1 MFGAPLEEDFVND
14 ATATRAGG
22 ASAAWLLVAVMGGIA
37 AFLAWAA
44 MSEIEEVTRGEGR
57 VVPSTDVQVVQSL
70 EGGIVSQI
78 AVTEGDL
85 VTAGDVLVRI
95 DDTGAA
101 AERGELLEREAA
113 LLAEAARTTAEAQ
126 GAEEVTFPPG
136 LEARAPQPVAA
147 ERAVFLSR
155 RAQFEAELRVLE
167 DQRAQRRAALREHE
181 ATREK
186 LATQIAPLEE
196 EIALTERLVTSGAVP
211 QIELLRLRSRIAEL
225 RGEATVAEA
234 RTPTLEAALR
244 EAESQIAAARSA
256 YTLTARERAARIQV
270 ELAVV
275 REGLRAAEDRVVRTA
290 LRAPVTGTVNRVT
303 VSTLGA
309 VVQPGAALVEIVP
322 AEDRLLI
329 EANIRPEDV
338 AFLRVGDPASVK
350 ITAYDFL
357 QYGALEGE
365 VVRIGA
371 DTVEDRDGNAF
382 FQVAVRTQTNALP
395 GLGEGAEALP
405 IGPGMVAQVDI
416 RTGERT
422 VLAYLVRPFAR
433 AQAEALRER

>member
-1 MFGAPLEEDFVND
+1 VEGAVAGNARARAAGVVGAVLARVP
-14 ATATRAGG
+14 AAGG
-22 ASAAWLLVAVMGGIA
+22 
-37 AFLAWAA
+37 
-44 MSEIEEVTRGEGR
+44 EV
-57 VVPSTDVQVVQSL
+57 
-70 EGGIVSQI
+70 
-78 AVTEGDL
+78 
-85 VTAGDVLVRI
+85 
-95 DDTGAA
+95 
-101 AERGELLEREAA
+101 
-113 LLAEAARTTAEAQ
+113 EAAR
-126 GAEEVTFPPG
+126 GK
-136 LEARAPQPVAA
+136 LEGQLEPLRA
-147 ERAVFLSR
+147 
-155 RAQFEAELRVLE
+155 
-167 DQRAQRRAALREHE
+167 
-181 ATREK
+181 
-186 LATQIAPLEE
+186 
-196 EIALTERLVTSGAVP
+196 EIALTEDLVRSGAVP

-371 DTVEDRDGNAF
+371 DTVEDRDGTAF
-382 FQVAVRTQTNALP
+382 FQVAVRTRTNALP
-395 GLGEGAEALP
+395 GLGAGAEALP